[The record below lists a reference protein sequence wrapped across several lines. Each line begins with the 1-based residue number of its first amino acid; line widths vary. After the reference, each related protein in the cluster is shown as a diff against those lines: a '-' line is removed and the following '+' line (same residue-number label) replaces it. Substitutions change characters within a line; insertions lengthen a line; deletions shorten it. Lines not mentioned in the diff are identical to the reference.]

1 MDFWGD
7 REGEEKNN
15 SGKKNKQK
23 ASNPNDNN
31 GIFV

>member
-7 REGEEKNN
+7 REGEEKTNN
-15 SGKKNKQK
+15 GKKTKQK